1 MKYLSFI
8 LAVFS
13 ISLNTTA
20 QSISADQFNSPINS
34 GANMTLGINTSDL
47 NDFVGSQIGA
57 FNSDGLCVGLDIIQ
71 DGFFTM
77 ALWGDDNGTP
87 EIDGLYAGEIPS
99 FAILTI
105 EGTIV
110 PIAEV
115 ANFSGYTT
123 NEFQV
128 SNSLSLAGCTSDSY
142 LEFHTQ
148 GYIAEVDNGSCSTPT
163 YDLDIDASMFASS
176 LHTDNNMVIGLN
188 ADIIN
193 TFAGGFIGAFYDFN
207 GDGILECVDLEEIP
221 SMDNGADG
229 FFTISLWGD
238 DQITEETDGLLE
250 SQVPTFAILTQSNHV
265 LAFEFIPEFEGYSA
279 NAFPTYNEINFDL
292 TIYGCM
298 DAAYCNYNPEAEE
311 DDGSCEGLPGCT
323 DNSYVEYDETASCM
337 LENSCETTWVAAYNQ
352 TSSQLIELTADFEE
366 LTADYDYQINT
377 VQEEMAN
384 TVANYEAQLEEQT
397 VQITSIQQELTNTIS
412 SYEAQLEE
420 QTNDCNAAIDELNT
434 YISSLTAPI
443 AIDIVEGWNLIGYTL
458 DTPQD
463 AVASFE
469 NIEEHI
475 LIVKNN
481 NADVYWPEFG
491 FNGIGDLIPGQGYQ
505 IKVTQSIPAYQ
516 YLQIE
521 EGFRIELTPSV
532 PQWVID
538 MPTELHPNDVRT
550 LVKVVNLLG
559 QEVNPDDTPKG
570 TTLVY
575 LYSDAT
581 VEKKVK

>member
-1 MKYLSFI
+1 MKHLSFI
-8 LAVFS
+8 LTLFTF
-13 ISLNTTA
+13 SLNALA
-20 QSISADQFNSPINS
+20 QSPSADQFNSPINT
-34 GANMTLGINTSDL
+34 GANMTLGLNTSDL
-47 NDFVGSQIGA
+47 SDFIGDQIGA
-57 FNSDGLCVGLDIIQ
+57 FNSDGLCIGLDIIQ
-71 DGFFTM
+71 ESFFTM

-87 EIDGLYAGEIPS
+87 EVDGLFSDEIPS
-99 FAILTI
+99 FAILTNAGFVI
-105 EGTIV
+105 

-115 ANFSGYTT
+115 GNFSGYTT

-148 GYIAEVDNGSCSTPT
+148 GYTAQVDNGSCTTPT
-163 YDLDIDASMFASS
+163 YDLNISASMFESS

-188 ADIIN
+188 ASIIN
-193 TFAGGFIGAFYDFN
+193 SFAGGSIGAFYDFN
-207 GDGILECVDLEEIP
+207 GDGILECVDVEEIP
-221 SMDNGADG
+221 SADNGADG

-238 DQITEETDGLLE
+238 DQITEEIDGLQE
-250 SQVPTFAILTQSNHV
+250 TQVPTFAILTASNHV
-265 LAFEFIPEFEGYSA
+265 LAFEFIPEFDGYSA

-298 DAAYCNYNPEAEE
+298 DATYCNYNPEAEE

-323 DNSYVEYDETASCM
+323 DDNYVEYDAAASCM
-337 LENSCETTWVAAYNQ
+337 LENSCETTWVDAYNQ
-352 TSSQLIELTADFEE
+352 VSSELNTLNSEFEQLA
-366 LTADYDYQINT
+366 ADYDYQINT

-384 TVANYEAQLEEQT
+384 TVATYEAQLEEQN
-397 VQITSIQQELTNTIS
+397 VQITSIQQELDNTIS
-412 SYEAQLEE
+412 SYETQLEE
-420 QTNDCNAAIDELNT
+420 LNVQ
-434 YISSLTAPI
+434 ISSLTAPI

-505 IKVTQSIPAYQ
+505 IKVTQAIPAYQ
-516 YLQIE
+516 YLQVE
-521 EGFRIELTPSV
+521 DGFRVELTPTV
-532 PQWVID
+532 PQWIID

-559 QEVNPDDTPKG
+559 QEVNPEEMPEG
-570 TTLVY
+570 TTLIY
-575 LYSDAT
+575 LYNDAT
-581 VEKKVK
+581 VEKKMK